1 MTRYAENTSV
11 PSDRSR
17 SEIERTLE
25 RYGASKFMYGW
36 DEDAAVIA
44 FSAHDRYIRFR
55 LPMPSK
61 NDSRF
66 TMTPTGRHRRDSDA
80 ALKAWEQ
87 AVRQSW
93 RALALVIKAKL
104 EAVDADISEFEDEF
118 LAYIVM
124 PDGKTVSQHVRP
136 EIDQAY
142 ELGETPRLM
151 LPSAG
156 ETS

>member
-1 MTRYAENTSV
+1 VARYAESTSV

-17 SEIERTLE
+17 AEIERTLE

-44 FSAHDRYIRFR
+44 FSAHDRFIRFR

-61 NDSRF
+61 ADERF
-66 TMTPTGRHRRDSDA
+66 TTTPTGRRRRDSDA

-104 EAVDADISEFEDEF
+104 EAVEAEISEFEDEF

-136 EIDQAY
+136 EIEHAY
-142 ELGETPRLM
+142 EIGEAPKLM
-151 LPSAG
+151 LPSGG